1 MLMRGVDYRA
11 LIAAALSM
19 VLVGSSAMADDIG
32 PEVAKKLLSE
42 GRIRPLS
49 EILTVLNAKVPGQ
62 MLEVELELEN
72 ATYVYEVKLLR
83 PDGKVQEVKAN
94 ASTGNILEIEDDD

>member
-1 MLMRGVDYRA
+1 MRGVDYRA

-49 EILTVLNAKVPGQ
+49 EILTVLNAKVAGQ
-62 MLEVELELEN
+62 ML
-72 ATYVYEVKLLR
+72 
-83 PDGKVQEVKAN
+83 
-94 ASTGNILEIEDDD
+94 